1 METVQLGR
9 LERHDLRTAWDNEA
23 TAFTPWLAR
32 PENLAMLGEVL
43 GMELELE
50 AKERAVGPFKADL
63 LCRNAEDDHWVLI
76 ENQLERTDHG
86 HLGQLLTYASG
97 LDAVT
102 IVWIAATFTEEHRAA
117 LDWLNRITADNF
129 HFFGVEV
136 ELWRIDDS
144 PAAPKFNIVS
154 KPNEWLHAV
163 SRAAHAIEDGDLSET
178 RAVQRNFWAAL
189 NVVLD
194 AVGGPVAGYRTPQ
207 PQYWMRFPIGRS
219 RINLSANTNRLKHWI
234 RAGVRL
240 GGPQAKT
247 FFRILESQKDAIE
260 RELGYALHWEELPDA
275 QDSRIACYLNDTD
288 PEDETDWPRQ
298 HEWLTARLNE
308 LHGVFAPRISVLGSA
323 ERGQL
328 ADAQGR

>member
-1 METVQLGR
+1 
-9 LERHDLRTAWDNEA
+9 
-23 TAFTPWLAR
+23 
-32 PENLAMLGEVL
+32 
-43 GMELELE
+43 
-50 AKERAVGPFKADL
+50 
-63 LCRNAEDDHWVLI
+63 
-76 ENQLERTDHG
+76 
-86 HLGQLLTYASG
+86 
-97 LDAVT
+97 
-102 IVWIAATFTEEHRAA
+102 
-117 LDWLNRITADNF
+117 
-129 HFFGVEV
+129 
-136 ELWRIDDS
+136 
-144 PAAPKFNIVS
+144 
-154 KPNEWLHAV
+154 
-163 SRAAHAIEDGDLSET
+163 
-178 RAVQRNFWAAL
+178 
-189 NVVLD
+189 
-194 AVGGPVAGYRTPQ
+194 
-207 PQYWMRFPIGRS
+207 MRFPIGRS

-247 FFRILESQKDAIE
+247 AFRILESQKDAIE

>member
-1 METVQLGR
+1 MVTMQLGR
-9 LERHDLRTAWDNEA
+9 LERHDLRAAWDNEA
-23 TAFTPWLAR
+23 TAFTPWLAK

-136 ELWRIDDS
+136 ELWRINDS

-154 KPNEWLHAV
+154 KPNEWSLAV
-163 SRAAHAIEDGDLSET
+163 SRAAHAIEDADLSET
-178 RAVQRNFWAAL
+178 RALQRNFWAAL
-189 NVVLD
+189 NKVLD
-194 AVGGPVAGYRTPQ
+194 ALGGPVAGNRTPQ

-219 RINLSANTNRLKHWI
+219 HINLSANTNRLKHWI
-234 RAGVRL
+234 RAALRL
-240 GGPQAKT
+240 AGPHAKT
-247 FFRILESQKDAIE
+247 SFRLLESQKDAIE
-260 RELGYALHWEELPDA
+260 RELGYDLHWEELPDS
-275 QDSRIACYLNDTD
+275 QGSRIACYLNGTD
-288 PEDETDWPRQ
+288 PANETDWPRQ
-298 HEWLTARLNE
+298 HQWLATRLNE
-308 LHGVFAPRISVLGSA
+308 LHRVFGPRISAVDFES
-323 ERGQL
+323 EQ
-328 ADAQGR
+328 ADAPGR